1 MRMKTLLFVCSGNL
15 HRSVMAAALTHAL
28 FRQLGRQVNIGSAG
42 TLRLNGRPAPSEVHE
57 VLGELGLDVSAHR
70 SRPLSRTLIELAD
83 AVIVM
88 EDRHGDAV
96 LSMVPAAE
104 DRLFYLGD
112 YLEEPRDVPDPIGQ
126 SAAQFRVSRDEIL
139 GALKRLMP
147 ELSTRLGPAG

>member
-15 HRSVMAAALTHAL
+15 NRSVMAAALTHAL

-42 TLRLNGRPAPSEVHE
+42 TLRLTGRPAPPEVHE
-57 VLGELGLDVSAHR
+57 VLGELGLDVTAHR
-70 SRPLSRTLIELAD
+70 SRPLSRTLIDLAD

-96 LSMVPAAE
+96 LGMAPDAE

-112 YLEEPRDVPDPIGQ
+112 
-126 SAAQFRVSRDEIL
+126 
-139 GALKRLMP
+139 
-147 ELSTRLGPAG
+147 